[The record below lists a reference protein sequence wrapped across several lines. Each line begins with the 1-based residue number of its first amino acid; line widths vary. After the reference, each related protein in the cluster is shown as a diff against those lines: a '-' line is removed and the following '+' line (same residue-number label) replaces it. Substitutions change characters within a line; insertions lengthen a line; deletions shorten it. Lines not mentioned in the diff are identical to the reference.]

1 MLEPILILLTK
12 DPKPGFVKT
21 RFFPNVSPDIAA
33 AIALDMIEETVA
45 TAVTAWPGPVKL
57 LVSPQADHPELT
69 KMANRFGID
78 VAAQSPGDLGEKME
92 SALCDAMKEAS
103 SAAVMGCDIPTVS
116 EALLKFAFGRL
127 TDGAT
132 VIGPSADGG
141 FYMAGLQHCIPGM
154 FSGIE
159 WSVDTVLLSIL
170 SRMHECGI
178 QFDVILPCLQ
188 DIDTWS
194 DFQILAEKF
203 PKFAKYLYK
212 PVP

>member
-21 RFFPNVSPDIAA
+21 RFFPSASPDIAA

-45 TAVTAWPGPVKL
+45 TAVSAWPGPVKL
-57 LVSPQADHPELT
+57 LVSPQADHPKLA
-69 KMANRFGID
+69 KMANQFGID

-92 SALCDAMKEAS
+92 SALCDAMNEAS

-116 EALLKFAFGRL
+116 EGLLKFAFGRL

-141 FYMAGLQHCIPGM
+141 FYMVGLQHCIPGM

-159 WSVDTVLLSIL
+159 WSVDTVLLSML
-170 SRMHECGI
+170 SRMHEYGI

-188 DIDTWS
+188 DIDTWG
-194 DFQILAEKF
+194 DFQNLAEKF